1 MVFKTNQM
9 FFAELSR
16 WEQAVAEKHTE
27 FTKKLSASRKEKGR
41 RRSVCKVLWE
51 FVSEDANT
59 GEYIFLVF
67 DTYKVS
73 PFCDSLELLDVDS
86 LKVSLCNTFKLFVF

>member
-1 MVFKTNQM
+1 MVFKTNW
-9 FFAELSR
+9 FFVAELSR
-16 WEQAVAEKHTE
+16 WEQAVSEKHGE
-27 FTKKLSASRKEKGR
+27 FMKKLSASRKEKGR

-51 FVSEDANT
+51 FVSEDANA

-73 PFCDSLELLDVDS
+73 PLCDSLELLDFDT
-86 LKVSLCNTFKLFVF
+86 LKVSLRNSFKLFF